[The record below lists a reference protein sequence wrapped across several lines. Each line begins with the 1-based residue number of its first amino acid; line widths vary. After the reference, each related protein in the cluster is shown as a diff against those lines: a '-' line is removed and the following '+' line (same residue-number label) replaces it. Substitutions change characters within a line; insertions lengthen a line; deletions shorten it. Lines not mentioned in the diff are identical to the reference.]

1 MKNYL
6 LCRSIRIPIRGDEIR
21 SSDLIDDILGCL
33 LWTLEVSSYRA
44 TLVLWCQINLIVIDQ
59 RIRMKKN
66 GTQKCTYTQFSP
78 CFLRYD
84 AIFFLQLFK
93 LKFSN
98 VTRAASSQTG
108 KSGPFY
114 TVFLK
119 KIYTLPSQLKSLKY
133 FHLDTMFYQFF
144 FHKLATKLYLMQI

>member
-6 LCRSIRIPIRGDEIR
+6 LCRRIPIRGDEIR

-108 KSGPFY
+108 KSGP
-114 TVFLK
+114 VFLK
-119 KIYTLPSQLKSLKY
+119 IFYTLPSQLKSLKY

-144 FHKLATKLYLMQI
+144 FQKLARKLHLMQI